1 MNNNKF
7 VLKLYGFATVF
18 LLFGL
23 FIGYKLFHIQFVDSD
38 KYRQLAEDKTLKYS
52 TVNPQRVNIY
62 SFDGSL
68 LATSTIMYDVYFDS
82 KTVKKKLFDSEVYN
96 LSKKIAELKS
106 VDQNI
111 VHNSL
116 ISARNSG
123 NRYYSIIKNIG
134 KEDVDRVTSL
144 IKEIFT
150 NPTGPPEIP

>member
-1 MNNNKF
+1 MD
-7 VLKLYGFATVF
+7 LQQF
-18 LLFGL
+18 LLL
-23 FIGYKLFHIQFVDSD
+23 VYLSVKLFHIQFVDGD

-52 TVNPQRVNIY
+52 TVNPQRGNIY

-68 LATSTIMYDVYFDS
+68 LAIDNNVWCLFWF
-82 KTVKKKLFDSEVYN
+82 KNCEKLFDSEVYN

-134 KEDVDRVTSL
+134 KEDVDR
-144 IKEIFT
+144 IKSFPIL
-150 NPTGPPEIP
+150 NMDL

>member
-23 FIGYKLFHIQFVDSD
+23 FIGYKLFHIQFVDGD

-52 TVNPQRVNIY
+52 TVNPQRGNIY

-123 NRYYSIIKNIG
+123 NRILFN
-134 KEDVDRVTSL
+134 
-144 IKEIFT
+144 
-150 NPTGPPEIP
+150 N

>member
-23 FIGYKLFHIQFVDSD
+23 FIGYKLFHIQFVDGD

-52 TVNPQRVNIY
+52 TVNPQRWNIY

-123 NRYYSIIKNIG
+123 NRYYSIIKNVG
-134 KEDVDRVTSL
+134 KEDVDRVKSFPIFKHGSIKGGL
-144 IKEIFT
+144 IV
-150 NPTGPPEIP
+150 